1 MFGSPRIAV
10 ALPGLAAVGIFVA
23 GCGIG
28 GGCSRSVDRAVTA
41 SKDSARG
48 KAPALPIIAP
58 GRGAITGEVVLSGS
72 PPTMQPLKRGVDPTC
87 AKGAPTD
94 EQVLVRNGKLLN
106 VVVRVLGTPSK
117 PAPSSTVVLDQE
129 GCTFKPRVQGAVA
142 GQVVEIRNSDGILHN
157 VHGYA
162 DGKTIFNYAEPA
174 QGAPRL
180 FTAGAPGAIKLKCDV
195 HPWMTAF
202 IVVSPSS
209 YYAVT
214 GSDGAFSIS
223 GVADGT
229 YQVEAWHERFGTKTA
244 SVTVRDGG
252 APNELFSY
260 STEDRGE

>member
-1 MFGSPRIAV
+1 MSSSPRIAV

-23 GCGIG
+23 GCG
-28 GGCSRSVDRAVTA
+28 GGCGRSADRAAT
-41 SKDSARG
+41 SSQDTARG
-48 KAPALPIIAP
+48 KASALPIIAP
-58 GRGAITGEVVLSGS
+58 GRGVITGEVVLSGS
-72 PPTMQPLKRGVDPTC
+72 PPTMQLLKRGVDPTC

-94 EQVLVRNGKLLN
+94 EQVLVSNGKLHN
-106 VVVRVLGTPSK
+106 VVVRVLGTSSK
-117 PAPSSTVVLDQE
+117 PAPSSTAVLDQQ
-129 GCTFKPRVQGAVA
+129 GCTFTPRVQGAVV

-157 VHGYA
+157 VHAYA

-202 IVVSPSS
+202 IVVSPSP

-223 GVADGT
+223 GVADGA
-229 YQVEAWHERFGTKTA
+229 YRVEAWHERFGTKTA
-244 SVTVRDGG
+244 TVTVRDGA
-252 APNELFSY
+252 APKALFSY
-260 STEDRGE
+260 STEDRGG